1 MKHGGAYAPGAPGS
15 YAYGKNIGKC
25 SCLHKKT
32 ATSFPKA
39 SKTVFSKRIVFSEV
53 ELSGSLCGWGMR
65 NMIFPCCGLM
75 INIVHKL
82 IAYVTAVN
90 C

>member
-1 MKHGGAYAPGAPGS
+1 MGGHMPPVPLVPMPMA
-15 YAYGKNIGKC
+15 
-25 SCLHKKT
+25 KT
-32 ATSFPKA
+32 QESAAVYTRKQQLVFRRLL
-39 SKTVFSKRIVFSEV
+39 KTVFSKRIVFSEV